1 MSTTR
6 PLATRRSRG
15 RGAAVILTAVLAIAP
30 AAVQA
35 QAALKIPRTSLG
47 RVLGVT
53 AAQLHAAR
61 LATASGTQPIP
72 QGASQVTLAPG
83 AFLVAPLGSTTQSHV
98 TPAGK
103 HFDLPFQLYGV
114 KAAGGGVRFRVRFD
128 VAGGGLRYD
137 PADGNFRGDLLVG
150 LEDVSQPGATDRLA
164 GAVRMQLTGPDTV
177 SPEQL
182 TLSHTNIPF
191 QTVRLVAATHD
202 DVVTVHIR
210 PSFEPNGV
218 DARIPVRRPLV
229 LATLTPKRID
239 GYGLETATLTI
250 VGSAGVPKESLAV
263 SLSAERGALGATSLD
278 VPRNRSVTTTLRS
291 RGVGPDRLT
300 ITSVRSDPFVLT
312 ITYAFPV
319 AFLIFALF
327 GGLVGTL
334 ISLFQARGR
343 QRAAVRARYMAAGVL
358 SGLVAVVAWGLGVN
372 LLGVPVTI
380 PYGSEAAAFVIAY
393 LGGHHGLTRLAAK
406 AAPVGRWLGGG
417 AAT

>member
-15 RGAAVILTAVLAIAP
+15 RGAAVILTAALAIAP

-35 QAALKIPRTSLG
+35 QAALKIPRASLS

-61 LATASGTQPIP
+61 LATGSGTQPIP
-72 QGASQVTLAPG
+72 QAATQVTLAPG
-83 AFLVAPLGSTTQSHV
+83 TFLVAPLGSTPQSHLTV
-98 TPAGK
+98 AGQ

-128 VAGGGLRYD
+128 VAGGGLKYD

-218 DARIPVRRPLV
+218 VV

-300 ITSVRSDPFVLT
+300 ITSARSDPFVLT

-319 AFLIFALF
+319 AFLIFALL